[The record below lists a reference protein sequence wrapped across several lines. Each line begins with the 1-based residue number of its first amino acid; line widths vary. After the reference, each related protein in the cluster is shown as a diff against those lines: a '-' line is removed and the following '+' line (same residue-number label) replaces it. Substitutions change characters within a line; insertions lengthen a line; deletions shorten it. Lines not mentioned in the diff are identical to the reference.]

1 MASLLENFATAVG
14 KLAEQPVDEL
24 NYSYATGAP
33 VSTRQ
38 PIVLL
43 RDERA
48 PRGEFPV
55 YPKDDADEKKADAR
69 AEFVEDEADVRFTV
83 QMENPDSWKGV
94 MRKRAMQRDHVVYPQ
109 NSILDRFEA
118 SEGEMFEL
126 EEWWELREMHDAVGV
141 FLALATSTT
150 PALEDAQKYVKGQIG
165 QRITV
170 EADLVV
176 EDRQASWDRE
186 RTVVATHTGS
196 MGFIDTLHANGPAGK
211 LRAWLKMAV
220 GEYQLL
226 AKYTPVRDVHVL
238 GYFEIY
244 YTATTLAHLYALSV
258 TLSGVA
264 MGVSREK
271 ENAPIAEML
280 SAVVQEELDSS
291 HKVITIKLDDDGN
304 VQGSSMPEDDAQPQ
318 SEERLMVWEKIF
330 SVNLP
335 YRHARSP
342 ASTGPATDLLR
353 FCVWSDTYKGDATAK
368 QHEVI
373 VPESAGAMDL
383 HVRATVTSP
392 YDPHRELK
400 GAIPLDEASIA
411 TGCPPV
417 RVPLSPFDLLFTDT
431 SVAAGKVVTEYKI
444 QEMTLINTDYQFIA
458 HAWASMSHIIPGDS
472 ETQSIKRVRFMD
484 FCMHVEEGV
493 LALFMAQSLAALARE
508 HRVGK
513 DESAEDDADYKTLIA
528 RAVLFQ
534 NLCE

>member
-43 RDERA
+43 RDESA

-55 YPKDDADEKKADAR
+55 YPKDDADEKKADGR
-69 AEFVEDEADVRFTV
+69 AEFADDEPDVRYTV
-83 QMENPDSWKGV
+83 QMERPDSWKAV
-94 MRKRAMQRDHVVYPQ
+94 MHRRAMQREHVVYPQ
-109 NSILDRFEA
+109 VSILDRFAET
-118 SEGEMFEL
+118 EGEMFEL
-126 EEWWELREMHDAVGV
+126 EEWWELREMHDAVGI

-150 PALEDAQKYVKGQIG
+150 PALEDAQKYVKGKIG

-170 EADLVV
+170 EADLVA

-186 RTVVATHTGS
+186 RTIVATHTGS
-196 MGFIDTLHANGPAGK
+196 VGFIDTLHADGPAGK

-220 GEYQLL
+220 VEYQLL
-226 AKYTPVRDVHVL
+226 AQYTPVKDVHVL
-238 GYFEIY
+238 GYVEIY

-271 ENAPIAEML
+271 ENAPITEML

-304 VQGSSMPEDDAQPQ
+304 VQAPSASADDDARQK
-318 SEERLMVWEKIF
+318 SDERLMVWEKIF

-335 YRHARSP
+335 FRHARSP
-342 ASTGPATDLLR
+342 ATGPATDLLR
-353 FCVWSDTYKGDATAK
+353 FCVWSDTYKGDATPK
-368 QHEVI
+368 QHEVV
-373 VPESAGAMDL
+373 VPETAGAMDL

-392 YDPHRELK
+392 YKPHKEFK

-417 RVPLSPFDLLFTDT
+417 RVPLSPFDLVFTDT
-431 SVAAGKVVTEYKI
+431 SVAEGKVVTEYKI

-472 ETQSIKRVRFMD
+472 ETQSTKRVRFMD

-508 HRVGK
+508 YRAGK
-513 DESAEDDADYKTLIA
+513 DESAEEDDDHKTLIA